1 MSLPSNSSGMGE
13 GMTDKSTDKSQN
25 KFSLGWSPSGY
36 AAAAIGLGLIMF
48 LAINVFASV
57 AFRAARLDLT
67 EQHLYTL
74 SSGTMETLSDLREP
88 ITLRFYFSESL
99 IAESQLLQTY
109 GAQVRSL
116 LGEYVAHAN
125 GNLIL
130 EVIDPEPYT
139 EAEDEAVASGLGR
152 AQLGGDQVF
161 FGLVGTNSIDGREI
175 IPFFVPDREEFL
187 EYDLTQLIS
196 RLNETQRP
204 KLGIVTNLS
213 LDTGIVDMGAVQ
225 QGVAPQ
231 PYYVYQQLQ
240 SAFEIVFLE
249 QDFDQVPDDI
259 SVLMI
264 AHPRELDEGTQ
275 YAIDQFV
282 LGGGRALVFV
292 DPYSEV
298 SMVPGPSGMPMRG
311 ATESSNLPRLLNAWG
326 VDMDGAEVV
335 ADRTYGAQVPAN
347 FDPRRGE
354 ITYVAWLN
362 LGPESYSPDELVTEP
377 LQRGINLGTV
387 GHLEAVPGATT
398 TIIPLISSS
407 TDSMLIPVDEVQ
419 YQPDMDRLLRD
430 FDPTPQQYVIAA
442 RITGPAQTAFP
453 DGPPADDED
462 TESDEPQDL
471 SASTVDPADQLMDSD
486 GPINVIVMADT
497 DIFDDAIYVLSSNM
511 GSGTQRVSGRDNDA
525 FILNA
530 VDFLM
535 GTNSLLTLRARAI
548 SDRPFEVVEDLR
560 RGAEARFLEEEQQLQ
575 TRLDEVSQRLRELQ
589 GQVRGSGSEA
599 APDLNLR
606 RQQELARFRQEQ
618 IETRQRLREVQ
629 RSLRVDIESLGFWI
643 KALNITLIPALICLL
658 ALGLI
663 VLHRMRRAERLRRR
677 G

>member
-1 MSLPSNSSGMGE
+1 
-13 GMTDKSTDKSQN
+13 MTDKSQD
-25 KFSLGWSPSGY
+25 KFSLGWTSSGY
-36 AAAAIGLGLIMF
+36 ATAAIGLGLVLF
-48 LAINVFASV
+48 LAVNVFASV

-74 SSGTMETLSDLREP
+74 SSGTMETLAELQEP

-116 LGEYVAHAN
+116 LGEYVAHAS

-139 EAEDEAVASGLGR
+139 EVEDEAVASGLGR

-161 FGLVGTNSIDGREI
+161 FGLVGTNTIDGREI

-225 QGVAPQ
+225 QGMAPQ
-231 PYYVYQQLQ
+231 PYFIYQQLQ

-249 QDFDQVPDDI
+249 QDFDEVPGDI

-282 LGGGRALVFV
+282 LGGGRALIFV

-311 ATESSNLPRLLNAWG
+311 ATESSNLPQLLNAWG
-326 VDMDGAEVV
+326 VDMDGGQVI

-354 ITYVAWLN
+354 MTYVAWLN
-362 LGPESYSPDELVTEP
+362 LGIESYSADELVTEP

-387 GHLEAVPGATT
+387 GHLEALPGATT
-398 TIIPLISSS
+398 TMIPLISSS
-407 TDSMLIPVDEVQ
+407 TDSMLISVDEVQ

-430 FDPTPQQYVIAA
+430 FEATAQQYVIAA
-442 RITGPAQTAFP
+442 RLTGPARTAFP
-453 DGPPADDED
+453 DGPPADDDD

-471 SASTVDPADQLMDSD
+471 SASTVDPAEQLMDSD

-560 RGAEARFLEEEQQLQ
+560 RAAEARFLEEEQQLQ

-589 GQVRGSGSEA
+589 GQVRGSGTEA

-618 IETRQRLREVQ
+618 IDTRQRLREVQ
-629 RSLRVDIESLGFWI
+629 RSLRVDIETLGFWI

-658 ALGLI
+658 AFGLI
-663 VLHRMRRAERLRRR
+663 MLHRMRRAERLRRR

>member
-1 MSLPSNSSGMGE
+1 MGE
-13 GMTDKSTDKSQN
+13 GMADKQQDR
-25 KFSLGWSPSGY
+25 FSFGWSPSGY
-36 AAAAIGLGLIMF
+36 AAAAIALGLVLF
-48 LAINVFASV
+48 LALNVFASV

-74 SSGTMETLSDLREP
+74 SDGTRETLSQLEEP

-116 LGEYVAHAN
+116 LGEYVAHSN

-130 EVIDPEPYT
+130 EIIDPEPYT
-139 EAEDEAVASGLGR
+139 EAEDEALNAGLGR
-152 AQLGGDQVF
+152 AQLGGDNVF
-161 FGLVGTNSIDGREI
+161 FGLLGTNTIDGREI

-196 RLNETQRP
+196 RLNETRRP

-231 PYYVYQQLQ
+231 PYFVYQQLQ
-240 SAFEIVFLE
+240 IAFEIEFLE

-259 SVLMI
+259 AVLMI

-275 YAIDQFV
+275 YAIDQYV

-311 ATESSNLPRLLNAWG
+311 ATETSNLPRLLNAWG
-326 VDMDGAEVV
+326 VDMDTAQVV
-335 ADRTYGAQVPAN
+335 ADRTYGAQVPAG
-347 FDPRRGE
+347 FDPRRGD

-362 LGPESYSPDELVTEP
+362 LGAESYSPDELVTEP

-387 GHLEAVPGATT
+387 GHLEPVPGATT
-398 TIIPLISSS
+398 SMIPLISSS

-419 YQPDMDRLLRD
+419 YQPDMARLLRD
-430 FDPTPQQYVIAA
+430 FEPTPQQYVIAA
-442 RITGPAQTAFP
+442 RLTGPAQTAFP

-462 TESDEPQDL
+462 TETDEPQDV
-471 SASTVDPADQLMDSD
+471 SAPAPDPAGQLMQSD

-548 SDRPFEVVEDLR
+548 SDRPFEVVENLR
-560 RGAEARFLEEEQQLQ
+560 RAAEARFLEEEQQLQ

-589 GQVRGSGSEA
+589 GQVRGSGTEA

-618 IETRQRLREVQ
+618 VETRQRLREVQ
-629 RSLRVDIESLGFWI
+629 RSLRVDIEDLGFLL

-663 VLHRMRRAERLRRR
+663 ILHRMRRAERLRRR
-677 G
+677 T

>member
-1 MSLPSNSSGMGE
+1 
-13 GMTDKSTDKSQN
+13 MTDKSTDKSQN

-462 TESDEPQDL
+462 TESDEPQDF